1 MTVNLLYWD
10 GLLRGG
16 AISLLLLLAIF
27 FVRDVRSSLTAR
39 LGLTLALAG
48 VLFLITLALPAS
60 FFRSW
65 WRVPIQTVNLA
76 TPGLFW
82 LFMESWFRDD
92 FELAWPHWLSLA
104 MLSLPGT
111 LQQSGMLEPMSGD
124 LASFAGLVAVVLG
137 LRAAIRGR
145 TGDLVESRRRA
156 RLLLSLVIG
165 LIIMVVTLSELPLRH
180 WPPSPLWRLENTMLL
195 FTLAATVTIS
205 LLGWRD
211 PSTIAPPAALPVPTA
226 PSSLPEDEA
235 LLMTVD
241 RLMRAERLYRQERL
255 TVSAVA
261 ARLGVADYRLRRAIN
276 QGAGA
281 RNFNAFLNRYRLEE
295 AKAALVDPAQREVPI
310 LTIALD
316 AGFGSPAPFNRVFK
330 EATGAT
336 PSEYRAAAGQQG
348 RHTSTN

>member
-10 GLLRGG
+10 GLMRGG
-16 AISLLLLLAIF
+16 ATALLLLLAIF
-27 FVRDVRSSLTAR
+27 FIRDVRSSLTAR

-65 WRVPIQTVNLA
+65 WRVPIQVVNLA

-92 FELAWPHWLSLA
+92 FELGWPHWLALA
-104 MLSLPGT
+104 VLVLPGT
-111 LQQSGMLEPMSGD
+111 IQQSGLAEPFSGD
-124 LASFAGLVAVVLG
+124 LASFAGLVAVILG

-156 RLLLSLVIG
+156 RLMLSLVIG
-165 LIIMVVTLSELPLRH
+165 VIIMAVTLAELPLRH
-180 WPPSPLWRLENTMLL
+180 WPPSPLWRLENATLL
-195 FTLAATVTIS
+195 CMLAATVTIS

-211 PSTIAPPAALPVPTA
+211 PSAIAPPSPLTMPSAPVAA
-226 PSSLPEDEA
+226 PEDGA
-235 LLMTVD
+235 LLASVE

-281 RNFNAFLNRYRLEE
+281 RNFNAFLNQFRLEE
-295 AKAALVDPAQREVPI
+295 AKAALLDPAQREVPI
-310 LTIALD
+310 LTIAFD
-316 AGFGSPAPFNRVFK
+316 AGFGSPAPFNRAFK
-330 EATGAT
+330 EATGLT
-336 PSEYRAAAGQQG
+336 PSEYRVRAA
-348 RHTSTN
+348 RVER

>member
-10 GLLRGG
+10 GLMRGG
-16 AISLLLLLAIF
+16 ATALLLLLAIF
-27 FVRDVRSSLTAR
+27 FIRDVRSSLTAR

-48 VLFLITLALPAS
+48 VSFLITLALPAS

-65 WRVPIQTVNLA
+65 WRVPIQVVNLA

-92 FELAWPHWLSLA
+92 FDLRWPHWLAL
-104 MLSLPGT
+104 LVLVLPGT
-111 LQQSGMLEPMSGD
+111 MQQSGLFLPYSGD
-124 LASFAGLVAVVLG
+124 LASLAGLVAVVLG
-137 LRAAIRGR
+137 LRAAILGR

-156 RLLLSLVIG
+156 RIMLSLVIG
-165 LIIMVVTLSELPLRH
+165 VIIMAVTLAELPLRH
-180 WPPSPLWRLENTMLL
+180 WPPSPLWRLENATLL
-195 FTLAATVTIS
+195 FMLAATVTIS

-211 PSTIAPPAALPVPTA
+211 PSAIAPPTALTITAAPPA
-226 PSSLPEDEA
+226 LPEDEA
-235 LLMTVD
+235 LLAAVD
-241 RLMRAERLYRQERL
+241 RLMRGERLYRQERL

-281 RNFNAFLNRYRLEE
+281 RNFNAFLNQYRLDE
-295 AKAALVDPAQREVPI
+295 AKGALIDPAQREVPI

-316 AGFGSPAPFNRVFK
+316 AGFGSPAPFNRAFK
-330 EATGAT
+330 EATGLT
-336 PSEYRAAAGQQG
+336 PSEFRARGVRPAG
-348 RHTSTN
+348 

>member
-10 GLLRGG
+10 GLMRGG
-16 AISLLLLLAIF
+16 ATALLLLLAIF

-48 VLFLITLALPAS
+48 VSFLITLALPAS

-65 WRVPIQTVNLA
+65 WRVPIQVVNLA

-92 FELAWPHWLSLA
+92 FELRWPHWLALA
-104 MLSLPGT
+104 VLVLPGT
-111 LQQSGMLEPMSGD
+111 IQQSGLLLPFSGD
-124 LASFAGLVAVVLG
+124 LASLAGLVAVILG

-156 RLLLSLVIG
+156 RLTLSLAIG
-165 LIIMVVTLSELPLRH
+165 VIIMAVTLAELPLRH
-180 WPPSPLWRLENTMLL
+180 WPPSPLWRLENATLL
-195 FTLAATVTIS
+195 FMLAATVTIS

-211 PSTIAPPAALPVPTA
+211 PSAIAPPTALPVVTTPTT
-226 PSSLPEDEA
+226 SPEDSA
-235 LLMTVD
+235 LLATVD

-281 RNFNAFLNRYRLEE
+281 RNFNAFLNQYRLDET
-295 AKAALVDPAQREVPI
+295 KTALNDARQREVPI

-316 AGFGSPAPFNRVFK
+316 AGFGSPAPFNRAFK
-330 EATGAT
+330 EATGLT
-336 PSEYRAAAGQQG
+336 PSEFRARAA
-348 RHTSTN
+348 RSDR